1 MNAPGRTHSA
11 AHQAREPAAGPA
23 AGDVREPAS
32 DSARPSGGTILDAI
46 GNTPLVLVDG
56 IWVKLEYLNPSGSI
70 KARIAKYM
78 IERAEREGLLRPGD
92 TIVEASSGNTG
103 NAMSM
108 VAAVKGYRMLVVMPD
123 GMSAER
129 LAISRAFGA
138 DVMTVGDFHVNDALA
153 KVAELGSRPGYFA
166 PQQFD
171 SEWNVEE
178 NRTWLGPETLAQL
191 PEGVIPDAVIGGVGT
206 GGTIVGVGQCFRE
219 RNPSCR
225 VVAVE
230 PNESCTL
237 MCGEV
242 GRHLIE
248 GISDGFVPGIFA
260 RHRHLIDE
268 VVAVDS
274 DAAIAEMRRLARE
287 FGLFVGPSSGA
298 HLITARE
305 LRARDQGG
313 TGGGLTERRPGTKR
327 WRCCMPD
334 TRQRRPGW
342 PGSGI
347 WWQCTRTSRLNS
359 IEEIETVLGEHP
371 LSFQDVPQLRYT
383 NMVIKEAL
391 RLYVPTWILFPR
403 EVLTEVKIGGYVLP
417 KRSWVLIF
425 PYALHRDLRLV

>member
-1 MNAPGRTHSA
+1 MNAMSGARPA
-11 AHQAREPAAGPA
+11 ADEARAPAAGPA
-23 AGDVREPAS
+23 AGGPREPA
-32 DSARPSGGTILDAI
+32 AGLVRRGGGTILDAI
-46 GNTPLVLVDG
+46 GNTPLVMVDG
-56 IWVKLEYLNPSGSI
+56 VWVKLEYLNPSGSI

-78 IERAEREGLLRPGD
+78 IERAEREGRLRPGD

-138 DVMTVGDFHVNDALA
+138 QVMTVGDFHVNDALA
-153 KVAELGSRPGYFA
+153 KVAELGREPGYFA

-191 PEGVIPDAVIGGVGT
+191 PDDMAPDAVVGGVGT
-206 GGTIVGVGQCFRE
+206 GGTIVGVGQCFRG
-219 RNPSCR
+219 RNPGCR

-237 MCGEV
+237 LCGQV
-242 GRHLIE
+242 GRHVIE

-260 RHRHLIDE
+260 RDQHLIDE

-287 FGLFVGPSSGA
+287 AGLFVGPSSGA
-298 HLITARE
+298 HLPAARE
-305 LRARDQGG
+305 LQARQP
-313 TGGGLTERRPGTKR
+313 GLRHVVTFFCDEGEKYIN
-327 WRCCMPD
+327 D
-334 TRQRRPGW
+334 YF
-342 PGSGI
+342 
-347 WWQCTRTSRLNS
+347 
-359 IEEIETVLGEHP
+359 LG
-371 LSFQDVPQLRYT
+371 
-383 NMVIKEAL
+383 A
-391 RLYVPTWILFPR
+391 
-403 EVLTEVKIGGYVLP
+403 
-417 KRSWVLIF
+417 
-425 PYALHRDLRLV
+425 